1 MSTFAARVRE
11 LRAELAD
18 PATSSWPGA
27 APRPGGAARPLVVA
41 HRGNRVL
48 RPENTLAAFQLALE
62 QGAQVLE
69 TDLRFSRDNVI
80 VLHHDATLERMTDG
94 SGPVRGHTL
103 AALQEL
109 RTRSPKGGPAGV
121 LVDERIPTLLG
132 LIEMTGGRAPLLLEL
147 KDPLFL
153 NPGHARILADLLA
166 ATNMLDKVAVAS
178 FHFDH
183 VLAVR
188 AAAPSIP
195 IGFITM
201 HRPVPLPGADLQ
213 GPFWPLLLANPGFV
227 RAGHKLG
234 AVVAPLDPTP
244 QPRVARYLR
253 LGVDALLADDPASV
267 HAALDAALAPAAPAP
282 ARTVTPAQVL

>member
-1 MSTFAARVRE
+1 MSTFAARVRA
-11 LRAELAD
+11 LREELATP
-18 PATSSWPGA
+18 PAQ
-27 APRPGGAARPLVVA
+27 PRPGGAARPLVVA

-48 RPENTLAAFQLALE
+48 RPENTLAAFRLALE

-94 SGPVRGHTL
+94 SGPVRGQTL
-103 AALQEL
+103 AQLQSL
-109 RTRSPKGGPAGV
+109 RTRSPKGGPAGT
-121 LVDERIPTLLG
+121 LLDERIPTLLG
-132 LIEMTGGRAPLLLEL
+132 LIEMTRGETPLLLEL

-188 AAAPSIP
+188 AAAPTIP

-201 HRPVPLPGADLQ
+201 NRPLPKAGADLL
-213 GPFWPLLLANPGFV
+213 GPIWPLLFANPGYV

-244 QPRVARYLR
+244 EARVPAYLR
-253 LGVDALLADDPASV
+253 MGVDALLADDPAAV
-267 HAALDAALAPAAPAP
+267 HAALDRAIENRE
-282 ARTVTPAQVL
+282 ARIEMREARIERPE